1 MFQYFP
7 NNYMWSLAVLRCVA
21 GGGLF
26 GEISWACQGLADAAK
41 VQPNGDVEAWHAA
54 WNKLAAQVEQVGVE
68 AERSGANVT
77 AASAFYRAS
86 QYYQWSE
93 AFLSPDDPRAAPVY
107 DHHLKTFASFAKMSS
122 HRVEIVDVPFEG
134 SSLKC
139 YFIPAKGV
147 TGKAPVVVLSD
158 GLDGTKEEMCS
169 AALALSE
176 RGIACLGMDG
186 PGQGATL
193 RISGMPARYD
203 AERAF
208 GAAIDYLQ
216 TRSDVDAGR
225 VGIWAASMGG
235 YYAPRAAAFE
245 KRVKACVA
253 WAAIYDYHA
262 VWARRIGYQSGKPIS
277 FSTESALGTTGTHL
291 LRIMGVTNWDAAM
304 KKLEDFKLAGVAP
317 NITCATL
324 IVHGEDDKQTT
335 LTEAEQLF
343 AHIGAKEKEL
353 WVIRKSEGGA
363 AHVQLDRPEP
373 TMSRIA
379 DWLGRHL

>member
-1 MFQYFP
+1 VFRYFP
-7 NNYMWSLAVLRCVA
+7 NNYMWSLAVLRCLA
-21 GGGLF
+21 GGGHF
-26 GEISWACQGLADAAK
+26 GEISWACEGLSEAAK
-41 VQPNGDVEAWHAA
+41 QQPNGDVEAWHAA
-54 WNKLAAQVEQVGVE
+54 WEKLAKQVEQVGV
-68 AERSGANVT
+68 ASERSGALIT
-77 AASAFYRAS
+77 AANAFYRAS

-93 AFLSPDDPRAAPVY
+93 AFLSPDDPRAAPTY
-107 DHHLKTFASFAKMSS
+107 ERHLQTFASFARVSS
-122 HRVEIVDVPFEG
+122 HRVEIVDVPFES

-147 TGKAPVVVLSD
+147 SGKAPVVVLSD
-158 GLDGTKEEMCS
+158 GLDGTKEEMFS

-193 RISGMPARYD
+193 RISGLPARFD
-203 AERAF
+203 AERGV
-208 GAAIDYLQ
+208 GAAIDYLT
-216 TRSDVDAGR
+216 TRSDVDVDR

-277 FSTESALGTTGTHL
+277 FSTESALGTTGQHL
-291 LRIMGVTNWDAAM
+291 LRIMGVTTWEAAM
-304 KKLEDFKLAGVAP
+304 KKLESFRLADVAP
-317 NITCATL
+317 KIDCAIL

-335 LTEAEQLF
+335 LAEAEALF
-343 AHIGAKEKEL
+343 KHVGSQKKEL
-353 WVIRKSEGGA
+353 WVVRKSEGGA

-379 DWLGRHL
+379 DWLVSQL